1 MSEFSTGIISSNG
14 SGSGSNQGNGEDA
27 TSKNLSASKQD
38 MLQPFWRSQ
47 YSFCSVLINH
57 ATLFDWIAWPSTLAG
72 DVSVAAWCLMPS
84 MTSAYAIPRSVL
96 IDPSSK
102 ALDEQKEWP
111 AYVVLTSIF
120 VILLLLPVCLSW
132 GLAYQAAIYFTA
144 FMFDSDP
151 TKKNPWNV
159 YNPRLDLLLVCLK
172 TILILVSVVA
182 SSTAVIMRA
191 IIGTAVPL
199 VMLVLHNI
207 FYPHYNL
214 YLTQMVGAAG
224 IGIAAWS
231 TNTGAN
237 VPSGLIIMGLLF
249 VAGIPIGYFA
259 TEFPN
264 NAYVMSSFVQYL
276 QKVMKN
282 TKSALRV
289 ANKIDIL
296 RTYPDT
302 QFQIY
307 MILET
312 QQKDKELQFLDV
324 STTMDISTLNEYS
337 RIILDTKLNHFLSL
351 HYTRLLWKVVI
362 DKKYSTSRLE
372 SIAEQ
377 LQLSI
382 NKAEDG
388 YNKLIERS
396 RVLRYYSYFCLWTL
410 NDDLKANRLLLEADN
425 RERIKDAMTARGNGK
440 KDRTAF
446 TDAAVAK
453 PSSGAKLG
461 SEEKRAKEYKLLR
474 TKLLKRNSGDIRTL
488 LLATTVIGII
498 ATTVLI
504 TAHTIAINQK
514 IDYVTSREIND
525 VYTPLVWR
533 RIRSLESAYLNN
545 DLTTFVTLQ
554 SSLYSIA
561 VTMKK
566 SVDSNFA
573 NKDSSIGIPGIGSP
587 FQDAWVNLTIAF
599 YPEFNGSV
607 QFQAS
612 LYDVGRVLANS
623 AMALSGLD
631 FWQFN
636 PALLQSNNDFCVFA
650 DNWYWLDKTAWL
662 FQNYVASFSYA
673 TTLIYGL
680 LAVHIGIFAIFIVI
694 LDVVLVH
701 RFRKK
706 QSEMLEAFRCLPMSV
721 KNEKLTALEEAQ
733 QDDILDF
740 EQTFA
745 NTSAA
750 SDSRLR
756 KRSFRNEYIAY
767 TVATI
772 ALALTFSIM
781 SAKNISEL
789 SNNMALLDQI
799 MHIRLQTTR
808 AVNLVQELSWA
819 DWTTWGSK
827 DNLLTEIAETTA
839 EVREA
844 YEHVVFG
851 DPKRNPP
858 TGPAYTYLD
867 AADFSLG
874 NMWCLAK
881 DEAACRSRR
890 FDVSIGYTQDLV
902 GHGVIHLQDSIMPII
917 NVFNKAASNGTYVSD
932 PASAA
937 LLDKVLEPDL
947 LDGWAQEYQLLLE
960 HTRDYVQH
968 ATEIDDWLLF
978 AEILTI
984 FVGQF
989 IVFTRMIN
997 YFQFL
1002 DRCNVELLVRL
1013 PREVRRLPDFT
1024 RFITEQVSGARRSQ
1038 FGTFVATIRM
1048 YLGIHHRSAHPEDHD
1063 DILKQLRRK
1072 SIASKSIQK
1081 N

>member
-120 VILLLLPVCLSW
+120 VILLLLP
-132 GLAYQAAIYFTA
+132 AIYFTA

-172 TILILVSVVA
+172 TILIL
-182 SSTAVIMRA
+182 R
-191 IIGTAVPL
+191 
-199 VMLVLHNI
+199 
-207 FYPHYNL
+207 
-214 YLTQMVGAAG
+214 
-224 IGIAAWS
+224 
-231 TNTGAN
+231 
-237 VPSGLIIMGLLF
+237 GLS
-249 VAGIPIGYFA
+249 
-259 TEFPN
+259 EFPN

-388 YNKLIERS
+388 YNKLIE
-396 RVLRYYSYFCLWTL
+396 
-410 NDDLKANRLLLEADN
+410 RLLLEADN

-650 DNWYWLDKTAWL
+650 DNWYWLDKTAYDPAIKGL

-997 YFQFL
+997 YFQ
-1002 DRCNVELLVRL
+1002 VR
-1013 PREVRRLPDFT
+1013 V
-1024 RFITEQVSGARRSQ
+1024 G
-1038 FGTFVATIRM
+1038 
-1048 YLGIHHRSAHPEDHD
+1048 H
-1063 DILKQLRRK
+1063 
-1072 SIASKSIQK
+1072 
-1081 N
+1081 